1 MSNEGE
7 EMKKI
12 LIADDEVYLRFIL
25 KEMLDSQKYLV
36 YEAGDGLETLEIAE
50 RENPDIILLD
60 IAMPKINGY
69 EVAKKLVEN
78 KSKSKII
85 MLSAKAQKTDIEK
98 GLSIGVNYYITKP
111 FDLINLSNLIDE
123 IAK

>member
-25 KEMLDSQKYLV
+25 KEMMDPQKYLV
-36 YEAGDGLETLEIAE
+36 YEAGDGLETIEVAE
-50 RENPDIILLD
+50 KENPDIILLD

-69 EVAKKLVEN
+69 EVAKKLVERKN
-78 KSKSKII
+78 NSKII

-111 FDLINLSNLIDE
+111 FDLIKLSNLIDE